1 MPQSSRKTRDRQL
14 ARLAERR
21 RRERVRRRRQRILAT
36 AVAVAIAVG
45 GLGFAGY
52 AFLLNNPKK
61 KPAAASSPSPTPTPT
76 SSPTPAVVACGGTK
90 PKAASIKKKTYKKAP
105 KMTIDRNKSY
115 RAIMKTS
122 CGTIELELDPKLA
135 PNTVNSFVFLARN
148 RFFDGLIFHRIHK
161 DFVIQGG
168 DPTGTGTGDP
178 GYKTVDPPPKEDKY
192 PVGVLA
198 MAKGQDEAA
207 GTAGSQFFIVIGQEA
222 PLPAEYAI
230 IGKVIKGQ
238 DVAEKIGA
246 LEIQNNQTDGPPV
259 QTVYTVK
266 VTIKAL

>member
-36 AVAVAIAVG
+36 SLAVAIAVG

-61 KPAAASSPSPTPTPT
+61 KPAASPSASPTPTG
-76 SSPTPAVVACGGTK
+76 SPTPAGVACGGTK
-90 PKAASIKKKTYKKAP
+90 PKAASVKKKTYKKPP
-105 KMTIDRNKSY
+105 KMTIDRNKTY
-115 RAIMKTS
+115 RVIMKTS
-122 CGTIELELDPKLA
+122 CGTIELQLDPKAA
-135 PNTVNSFVFLARN
+135 PNTVNSFVFLAKSH
-148 RFFDGLIFHRIHK
+148 FFDGLIFHRIHK

-168 DPTGTGTGDP
+168 DPTGTGSGGP
-178 GYKTVDPPPKEDKY
+178 GYKTVDTPPKDAKY

-198 MAKGQDEAA
+198 MAKSQDEAA

-246 LEIQNNQTDGPPV
+246 LEIQKNQTDGPPV
-259 QTVYTVK
+259 LTVYTEK
-266 VTIKAL
+266 VTIKVS